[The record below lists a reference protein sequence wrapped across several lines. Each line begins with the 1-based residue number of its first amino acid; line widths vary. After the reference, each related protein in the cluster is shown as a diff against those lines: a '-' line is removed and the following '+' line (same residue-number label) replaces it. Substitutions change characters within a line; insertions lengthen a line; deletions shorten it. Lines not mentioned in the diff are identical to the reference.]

1 MKNMILCHSF
11 FKNYFMS
18 LKANIE
24 IKTFLNENLFE
35 CSARFSSQS
44 NLSGSII
51 CAYIEHH
58 CKWDSIFLRIITKF
72 CLCRKSEN
80 LKTKM
85 AFTGTY
91 KLQKTEFYNEY
102 LKALSKYVNWYNFY
116 DHNRWR
122 SKLIL
127 QMMLLQV

>member
-58 CKWDSIFLRIITKF
+58 CKWDFIFLRIITNF

-116 DHNRWR
+116 DWR